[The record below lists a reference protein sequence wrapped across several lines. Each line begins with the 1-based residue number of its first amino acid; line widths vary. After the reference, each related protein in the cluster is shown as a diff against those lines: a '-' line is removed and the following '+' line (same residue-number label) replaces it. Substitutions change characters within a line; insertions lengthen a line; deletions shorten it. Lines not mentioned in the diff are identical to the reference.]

1 MRSSTAN
8 MSRGIEGHFRPE
20 FVLLTFDKPT
30 DAGTWIFCGFW
41 WEDDDA
47 VPQDDNPL
55 VYFGT
60 APINLQ
66 NEKRTSGWVFQ
77 KWKSS

>member
-1 MRSSTAN
+1 

-47 VPQDDNPL
+47 ISKVERAEP
-55 VYFGT
+55 
-60 APINLQ
+60 
-66 NEKRTSGWVFQ
+66 
-77 KWKSS
+77 SSTGR